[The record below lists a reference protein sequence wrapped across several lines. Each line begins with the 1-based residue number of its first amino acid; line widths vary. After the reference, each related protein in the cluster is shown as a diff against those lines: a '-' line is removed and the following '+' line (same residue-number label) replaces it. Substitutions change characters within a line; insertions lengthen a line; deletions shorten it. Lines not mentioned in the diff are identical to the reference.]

1 MMYTSCC
8 TVTTCGFDMVYT
20 SCCVHT
26 QLEQLLVDDVF
37 TAFSADGL
45 NESHPIVQTVSNPNE
60 INALFDSISYSKVSV
75 GVSGVLPPNSRCF
88 IAYTYNVQYM
98 SIIGS
103 SVGRASI

>member
-1 MMYTSCC
+1 M
-8 TVTTCGFDMVYT
+8 
-20 SCCVHT
+20 
-26 QLEQLLVDDVF
+26 F

-75 GVSGVLPPNSRCF
+75 GVSGVLPPNSD
-88 IAYTYNVQYM
+88 ALSHTHTMYM

>member
-1 MMYTSCC
+1 M
-8 TVTTCGFDMVYT
+8 
-20 SCCVHT
+20 
-26 QLEQLLVDDVF
+26 F

-75 GVSGVLPPNSRCF
+75 GVLPPNSD
-88 IAYTYNVQYM
+88 ALSHTHTMYM

>member
-1 MMYTSCC
+1 M
-8 TVTTCGFDMVYT
+8 TTCGFDMVYT

-60 INALFDSISYSKVSV
+60 INALFDSISYSKVRV
-75 GVSGVLPPNSRCF
+75 WELVEYCHQ
-88 IAYTYNVQYM
+88 IAMLYRIHVQCT
-98 SIIGS
+98 
-103 SVGRASI
+103 